1 MHALSIDHEI
11 GLCTY
16 AGPKLKELAEKFGAV
31 VVHLDQEHDLYFLC
45 EHPATKE
52 WAFHS
57 VVELMQ
63 PTAETA
69 KITAIG
75 INTK

>member
-1 MHALSIDHEI
+1 MDALSIDHEI

-16 AGPKLKELAEKFGAV
+16 VGPKLQETAEKFGAV
-31 VVHLDQEHDLYFLC
+31 AVHLDQEHELYFLC
-45 EHPATKE
+45 EHPVTKE
-52 WAFHS
+52 VAWHS

-63 PTAETA
+63 PTGTA
-69 KITAIG
+69 GKVVG